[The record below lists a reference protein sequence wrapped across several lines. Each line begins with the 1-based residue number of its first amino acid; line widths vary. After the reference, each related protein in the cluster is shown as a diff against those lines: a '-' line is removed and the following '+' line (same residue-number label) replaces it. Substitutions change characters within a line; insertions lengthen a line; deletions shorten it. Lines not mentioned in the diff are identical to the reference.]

1 MNEEGSFLLVDFTA
15 KVQETGELVD
25 TTNADTAKEMKGFDE
40 RQAYEP
46 RLFILGAGGIPKGL
60 ENRLKEATVNEQ
72 YEINVAPEEGYG
84 QRDPTKVRVYP
95 IRKFAGVKNLD
106 VGARVDIDGK
116 IGTIKTISSG
126 RVSVDFNPPL
136 AGKTLTYSFK
146 VVSKIEDDLGKA
158 NAILNRRFPKPKEGA
173 ITAEISESI
182 VTVKLPQEMFYVEGL
197 PVLKRAVF
205 SDISR
210 YLKSVDKVI
219 FVEEYQREKEEKPS
233 EEKASEEKKPGEEPE
248 PTEKVAM
255 EENVAESKGT
265 P

>member
-255 EENVAESKGT
+255 EEKVAESKGT

>member
-15 KVQETGELVD
+15 KVQETGELID
-25 TTNADTAKEMKGFDE
+25 TTNAETAKELKAYDE
-40 RQAYEP
+40 HQAYEP
-46 RLFILGAGGIPKGL
+46 RLFIIGAGGIPKGL
-60 ENRLKEATVNEQ
+60 ENKLKEATVNEQ
-72 YEINVAPEEGYG
+72 YEITVAPEEGYG
-84 QRDPTKVRVYP
+84 QRDPSKVRVYP

-116 IGTIKTISSG
+116 IGTVKTISSG

-136 AGKTLTYSFK
+136 AGKTLTYAFK
-146 VVSKIEDDLGKA
+146 IVNKIEDELGKA

-182 VTVKLPQEMFYVEGL
+182 VTVKLPQEVFYVEGL

-210 YLKSVDKVI
+210 YIISADKVV
-219 FVEEYQREKEEKPS
+219 FVEEYLREKEEKPS
-233 EEKASEEKKPGEEPE
+233 EEKPSEEKKAEEGPE
-248 PTEKVAM
+248 PVEKVAA
-255 EENVAESKGT
+255 EEKAAESKET
-265 P
+265 T

>member
-95 IRKFAGVKNLD
+95 IRKFAGVRNLD

-255 EENVAESKGT
+255 EEKVAESKGT

>member
-248 PTEKVAM
+248 PTEKVAV
-255 EENVAESKGT
+255 EEKVAESKGT

>member
-158 NAILNRRFPKPKEGA
+158 NAILNRRFPRPKEGA

>member
-158 NAILNRRFPKPKEGA
+158 NAILNRRFPRPKEGA

-255 EENVAESKGT
+255 EEKVAESKGT